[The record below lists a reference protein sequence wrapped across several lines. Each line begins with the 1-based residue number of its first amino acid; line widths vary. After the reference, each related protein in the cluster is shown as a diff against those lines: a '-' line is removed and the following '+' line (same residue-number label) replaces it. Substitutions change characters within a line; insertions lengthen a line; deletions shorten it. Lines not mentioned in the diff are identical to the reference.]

1 MKKAIFFTA
10 IILLGCQNDSKIVLA
25 SSGNLNEVSVVIEN
39 DLWEGAVG
47 KELKTAFSKPI
58 YGLPQQEKQFILR
71 QMPPGIFSGFATKSR
86 VIIKIESNKKK
97 GINVVSNKYASPQK
111 IIVIS
116 GANTNEIIQQIRLN
130 AKEVVSILRNSEIR
144 EKKRRIKKSLSSSSS
159 LKKVFN
165 ITLDYPSI
173 YREASVLE
181 NFVWLRKDT
190 KSGSVNLSIFQAPLT
205 IDKLNMQKVISIRD
219 SVAKTKIPGP
229 TPGTY
234 MATDPE
240 YKAVSKPIT
249 INKTTGMETRG
260 LWEVKQQFMGGPF
273 INFSVVDSINRRIL
287 YFDGFVYSPGTAKA
301 GYIFELEAIIKSL
314 KILK

>member
-47 KELKTAFSKPI
+47 KELKTTFSKPI

-71 QMPPGIFSGFATKSR
+71 QMPPAVFSGFATKSR
-86 VIIKIESNKKK
+86 AIIKIESNKKK
-97 GINVVSNKYASPQK
+97 GINVASNKYASPQK

-116 GANTNEIIQQIRLN
+116 GANANQIIQQIRSN
-130 AKEVVSILRNSEIR
+130 TKEIVSILRNSEIR
-144 EKKRRIKKSLSSSSS
+144 EKKRRIKKSLSSSFS

-190 KSGSVNLSIFQAPLT
+190 KSGSVNLSIFEAPLT
-205 IDKLNMQKVISIRD
+205 RDKLNMQKVISVRD
-219 SVAKTKIPGP
+219 SVAKIRIPGP
-229 TPGTY
+229 IPGTY
-234 MATDPE
+234 MTTDPE
-240 YKAVSKPIT
+240 YKAVSKLIT
-249 INKTTGMETRG
+249 INKKIGMETRG

>member
-1 MKKAIFFTA
+1 MKKAIFFIA

-39 DLWEGAVG
+39 NLWEGVVG
-47 KELKTAFSKPI
+47 KELKAVFSKPI

-71 QMPPGIFSGFATKSR
+71 QMPPGVFSGFATKSR
-86 VIIKIESNKKK
+86 AIIKIESDKKK
-97 GINVVSNKYASPQK
+97 GIKVVSNKYASPQK

-116 GANTNEIIQQIRLN
+116 GANTNQIIQQIRSN
-130 AKEVVSILRNSEIR
+130 AKEVISILRNSEIR

-159 LKKVFN
+159 LKKAFN

-190 KSGSVNLSIFQAPLT
+190 KSGSVNLSIFEAPLT
-205 IDKLNMQKVISIRD
+205 RDKLNMQKVISVRD
-219 SVAKTKIPGP
+219 SVAKIRIPGP

-234 MATDPE
+234 MTTDPE
-240 YKAVSKPIT
+240 YKAVSKLIT
-249 INKTTGMETRG
+249 VNKKTGMETRG